1 MHQPPVL
8 LPITNSLPH
17 LAPRTSLW
25 TTFPAFHSVVSS
37 FPQVLLRPSPDSP
50 RAHPSPLS
58 GLQDLS
64 SQHSGGGE
72 PTDHFCY
79 HCIIL
84 SQICLFLMC
93 HRVLP
98 VSDENPSVC
107 AHLSHQPPWAQPP
120 RFIYSRL
127 CRCRSKCRCA
137 RTRVGTRT
145 EVRTLR
151 SADRPAGQLHQ

>member
-107 AHLSHQPPWAQPP
+107 AHLSHQPPLGPASQIHLQPP
-120 RFIYSRL
+120 LSVPL
-127 CRCRSKCRCA
+127 QVPVCEDA
-137 RTRVGTRT
+137 RRHQNGSSVHH
-145 EVRTLR
+145 
-151 SADRPAGQLHQ
+151 SAH